1 MTNGS
6 PIAAG
11 NVKLGGGALFL
22 MAGPCVIES
31 DEHVL
36 KMARAIKDI
45 ASRVGVP
52 LIFKASFDKANRT
65 SILSY
70 RGPGLEKGLEALQ
83 HVKEETGLP
92 ILTDIHEPWQ
102 AAPAAKVCDVL
113 QIPAFLSRQTDLLV
127 AAGRAGA
134 VVNIKK
140 GQFVSPQEITH
151 AIEKVRST
159 GNERIVLTERGTSF
173 GYNNLV
179 VDMRSLPLLR
189 KTGYPVVLDV
199 THSVQ
204 LPGGAGNASGGQPEF
219 IETLARAGVGAG
231 LDGIFLEVHDNPS
244 AALSDGSNALALDRL
259 EPLLTRLLALD
270 RVVRRFPDWRVTSDE

>member
-1 MTNGS
+1 MALH
-6 PIAAG
+6 PITAG
-11 NVKLGGGALFL
+11 NVALRGGNSFFL

-36 KMARAIKDI
+36 KMARAINEV
-45 ASRVGVP
+45 AGRAGVP

-65 SILSY
+65 SIHSY
-70 RGPGLEKGLEALQ
+70 RGPGLEKGLGALRR
-83 HVKEETGLP
+83 VKEETGLP

-113 QIPAFLSRQTDLLV
+113 QIPAFLSRQTDLLL
-127 AAGRAGA
+127 AAGRTGA

-140 GQFVSPQEITH
+140 GQFVSPQEVQH

-159 GNERIVLTERGTSF
+159 GNERIVLTERGSSF

-189 KTGYPVVLDV
+189 QTGYPVVLDV

-204 LPGGAGNASGGQPEF
+204 LPGGAGTASGGQPEF
-219 IETLARAGVGAG
+219 IEPLARAGVAAG
-231 LDGIFLEVHDNPS
+231 LDGIFLEVHDDPA
-244 AALSDGSNALALDRL
+244 AALSDGSNALPLAQL
-259 EPLLTRLLALD
+259 EPLLTRLVALD
-270 RVVRRFPDWRVTSDE
+270 RIVRPWI

>member
-1 MTNGS
+1 MGKIMGDQKSITV
-6 PIAAG
+6 G
-11 NVKLGGGALFL
+11 NVALRGGSTFFL
-22 MAGPCVIES
+22 IAGPCVIES
-31 DEHVL
+31 DEHLL
-36 KMARAIKDI
+36 KMARAIKEI
-45 ASRVGVP
+45 AGHIGVP

-65 SILSY
+65 SIHSY
-70 RGPGLEKGLEALQ
+70 RGPGLEKGLDALRR
-83 HVKEETGLP
+83 VKEETGLP

-113 QIPAFLSRQTDLLV
+113 QIPAFLSRQTDLLL
-127 AAGRAGA
+127 AAGRTGA

-140 GQFVSPQEITH
+140 GQFVSPQEVEH

-159 GNERIVLTERGTSF
+159 GNERIVLTERGSSF

-204 LPGGAGNASGGQPEF
+204 LPGGAGNASGGQSEF
-219 IETLARAGVGAG
+219 IEPLARAGVGAG
-231 LDGIFLEVHDNPS
+231 LDGIFMEVHDNPA
-244 AALSDGSNALALDRL
+244 AALSDGSNALPLAQL
-259 EPLLTRLLALD
+259 EPLLTRLVALD
-270 RVVRRFPDWRVTSDE
+270 RVVRPWL

>member
-1 MTNGS
+1 VGS
-6 PIAAG
+6 
-11 NVKLGGGALFL
+11 VLLRGGSTFFL
-22 MAGPCVIES
+22 IAGPCVIES

-36 KMARAIKDI
+36 QMARAIKEI
-45 ASRVGVP
+45 AGCVGVP

-65 SILSY
+65 SIHSY
-70 RGPGLEKGLEALQ
+70 RGPGLEKGLEALKR
-83 HVKEETGLP
+83 VKEETGLP

-102 AAPAAKVCDVL
+102 AAPVAKVCDVL

-127 AAGRAGA
+127 AAGRTGA

-140 GQFVSPQEITH
+140 GQFVSPQEVTH

-159 GNERIVLTERGTSF
+159 GNERIVLTERGSSF

-179 VDMRSLPLLR
+179 VDMRSLALLR

-231 LDGIFLEVHDNPS
+231 LDGIFIEVHDNPA
-244 AALSDGSNALALDRL
+244 AALSDGSSALPLTQL
-259 EPLLTRLLALD
+259 EPLLTRLIALD
-270 RVVRRFPDWRVTSDE
+270 RVVRPWL

>member
-1 MTNGS
+1 MS
-6 PIAAG
+6 VG
-11 NVKLGGGALFL
+11 NVALRGGSSFFL
-22 MAGPCVIES
+22 VAGPCVIES
-31 DEHVL
+31 DDHVL
-36 KMARAIKDI
+36 RMAREIQSVAKR
-45 ASRVGVP
+45 ANVP

-65 SILSY
+65 SIHSY
-70 RGPGLEKGLEALQ
+70 RGPGLEKGLEALRR
-83 HVKEETGLP
+83 VKEETGLP
-92 ILTDIHEPWQ
+92 VLTDIHEAWQ

-127 AAGRAGA
+127 AAGRTGA

-140 GQFVSPQEITH
+140 GQFVSPQEVSH

-189 KTGYPVVLDV
+189 AFGYPVVLDV

-231 LDGIFLEVHDNPS
+231 LDGIFMEVHDNPQ
-244 AALSDGSNALALDRL
+244 AALSDGANALPLAQL

-270 RVVRRFPDWRVTSDE
+270 RVVRPWL

>member
-1 MTNGS
+1 MLQDKAISVGS
-6 PIAAG
+6 T
-11 NVKLGGGALFL
+11 KLGGGASLFL

-36 KMARAIKDI
+36 KMARAIKEI
-45 ASRVGVP
+45 AGRAGVP

-65 SILSY
+65 SLLSY
-70 RGPGLEKGLEALQ
+70 RGPGLEKGLESLRR
-83 HVKEETGLP
+83 VKEETGLP

-102 AAPAAKVCDVL
+102 AVPAAKICEVL
-113 QIPAFLSRQTDLLV
+113 QIPAFLSRQTDLLL

-151 AIEKVRST
+151 GIEKVRST

-179 VDMRSLPLLR
+179 VDMRSLPTLR

-244 AALSDGSNALALDRL
+244 QALSDGSNALALDRL

-270 RVVRRFPDWRVTSDE
+270 RVVRSFPE

>member
-1 MTNGS
+1 MTEQQAITVGS
-6 PIAAG
+6 
-11 NVKLGGGALFL
+11 VLLRGGSTFFL
-22 MAGPCVIES
+22 IAGPCVIES

-36 KMARAIKDI
+36 QMARAIKEI
-45 ASRVGVP
+45 AGCVGVP

-65 SILSY
+65 SIHSY
-70 RGPGLEKGLEALQ
+70 RGPGLEKGLEALKR
-83 HVKEETGLP
+83 VKEETGLP

-102 AAPAAKVCDVL
+102 AAPVAKVCDVL

-127 AAGRAGA
+127 AAGRTGA

-140 GQFVSPQEITH
+140 GQFVSPQEVTH

-159 GNERIVLTERGTSF
+159 GNERIVLTERGSSF

-179 VDMRSLPLLR
+179 VDMRSLALLR

-231 LDGIFLEVHDNPS
+231 LDGIFIEVHDNPA
-244 AALSDGSNALALDRL
+244 AALSDGSSALPLTQL
-259 EPLLTRLLALD
+259 EPLLTRLIALD
-270 RVVRRFPDWRVTSDE
+270 RVVRPWL

>member
-1 MTNGS
+1 MTERLQISVGS
-6 PIAAG
+6 VA
-11 NVKLGGGALFL
+11 LRGGDSFFL
-22 MAGPCVIES
+22 IAGPCVIES

-36 KMARAIKDI
+36 QMARAIKEI
-45 ASRVGVP
+45 AGRVGVP

-65 SILSY
+65 SIHSY
-70 RGPGLEKGLEALQ
+70 RGPGLEKGLEALRR
-83 HVKEETGLP
+83 VKEETGLP

-102 AAPAAKVCDVL
+102 AAPVAKVCDVL

-127 AAGRAGA
+127 AAGRTGA

-140 GQFVSPQEITH
+140 GQFVSPQEVSH

-159 GNERIVLTERGTSF
+159 GNERIVLTERGSSF

-179 VDMRSLPLLR
+179 VDMRSLPTLR
-189 KTGYPVVLDV
+189 KLGYPVVLDV

-219 IETLARAGVGAG
+219 IEPLARAGVGAG
-231 LDGIFLEVHDNPS
+231 LDGLFMEVHDNPA
-244 AALSDGSNALALDRL
+244 AALSDGSNALPLGQL
-259 EPLLTRLLALD
+259 EPLLTRLIAID
-270 RVVRRFPDWRVTSDE
+270 RVVRPWL